1 MKEILR
7 KVGPDAAA
15 VIGFMLLSL
24 VYFFTPVSEGLVLSG
39 HDNTGGIG
47 AGQEIAQYG
56 ERTGETTRWTNA
68 LFSGMPTYQIAP
80 RAFNFRPWLSV
91 LGAIVWAFSSYFFI
105 IIAAGHIWKVLTLA
119 FIPPTIAGMVL
130 CYRGKY
136 LWGGAVTALF
146 LAFQILSN
154 HLQMTYYFLF
164 VMGLMFAAYLVQ
176 SIREK
181 TMGRFLKGTLTL
193 LVAAVIAC
201 AANLSNLYHTY
212 EYSKDYM
219 KDYAAYKEAKAA
231 EKAKNEQNN
240 N

>member
-80 RAFNFRPWLSV
+80 SYGSRSLLDTSSCAPSTSARGFRSWVP
-91 LGAIVWAFSSYFFI
+91 
-105 IIAAGHIWKVLTLA
+105 
-119 FIPPTIAGMVL
+119 
-130 CYRGKY
+130 
-136 LWGGAVTALF
+136 
-146 LAFQILSN
+146 
-154 HLQMTYYFLF
+154 
-164 VMGLMFAAYLVQ
+164 
-176 SIREK
+176 
-181 TMGRFLKGTLTL
+181 
-193 LVAAVIAC
+193 
-201 AANLSNLYHTY
+201 
-212 EYSKDYM
+212 
-219 KDYAAYKEAKAA
+219 
-231 EKAKNEQNN
+231 
-240 N
+240 